1 MGGNVNNNHNNN
13 HIDDG
18 EVCTSI
24 MEDSVEVL
32 AGLI

>member
-1 MGGNVNNNHNNN
+1 MGGNVNNN